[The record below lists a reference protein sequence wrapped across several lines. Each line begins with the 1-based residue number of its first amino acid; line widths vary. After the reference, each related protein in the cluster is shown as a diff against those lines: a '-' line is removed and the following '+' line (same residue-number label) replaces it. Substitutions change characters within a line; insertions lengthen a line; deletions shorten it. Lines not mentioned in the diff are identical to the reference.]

1 MASVKTKRA
10 LTVEWGG
17 NPMIRKFAVG
27 VAAIAL
33 AASGSALFA
42 GTALAGG
49 QNGSNHFTGGS
60 GGKGG
65 TSQSWCAIPIA
76 AGLGVL
82 GNGSADG
89 NSQCNAATSGG
100 SAAPGVSY

>member
-1 MASVKTKRA
+1 
-10 LTVEWGG
+10 
-17 NPMIRKFAVG
+17 MIRKYGQRAAVA
-27 VAAIAL
+27 VAATAL
-33 AASGSALFA
+33 AASGTVLFGA
-42 GTALAGG
+42 TALAGGHGG

-65 TSQSWCAIPIA
+65 TAQSWCLIPIA
-76 AGLGVL
+76 AGLGIL

-89 NSQCNAATSGG
+89 NSQCNASTAGG